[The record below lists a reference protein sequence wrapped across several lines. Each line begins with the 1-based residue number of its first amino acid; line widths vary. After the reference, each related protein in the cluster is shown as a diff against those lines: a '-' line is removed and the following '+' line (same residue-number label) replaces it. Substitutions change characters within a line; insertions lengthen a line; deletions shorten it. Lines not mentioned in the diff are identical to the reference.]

1 MILTA
6 GLGFKLEHLD
16 AVLAARDPGLW
27 FEVHSENYMMDG
39 GPRLAAL
46 EAVRREH
53 PVSLH
58 GVGLSLASVTPPDP
72 DHVAR
77 LARLAKRI
85 EPCAVSDHLAWTRSG
100 GVEHGDFLPFPRSRS
115 ALACVVD
122 NIQRVQ
128 DVLRRP
134 LLVEN
139 PSTYIDLPGHAF
151 DEATFLTEMVQRS
164 GCELLLDV
172 NNAFVSAHNLG
183 GDAQAYLDAL
193 PAAAIREI
201 HLAGHSPDPD
211 GATGLL
217 IDTHDAPIVDAVW
230 QLYARLID
238 RIGARPTLIERDDHI
253 PPFEQLMV
261 ERNRAAALLAYD
273 SARAELVD
281 A

>member
-1 MILTA
+1 MTLTA

-16 AVLAARDPGLW
+16 AVLAARTPGLW

-72 DHVAR
+72 VHVAR
-77 LARLAKRI
+77 LARLADRI

-115 ALACVVD
+115 ALACVID

-134 LLVEN
+134 LLIEN
-139 PSTYIDLPGHAF
+139 PSTYVDLPGHAY
-151 DEATFLTEMVQRS
+151 DEASFLTEMVQRS

-172 NNAFVSAHNLG
+172 NNAFVSAHNLK

-211 GATGLL
+211 GTTGLL

-238 RIGARPTLIERDDHI
+238 RIGARPTLIERDDRI
-253 PPFEQLMV
+253 PPFAELMV
-261 ERNRAAALLAYD
+261 ERDRAAALLVREA
-273 SARAELVD
+273 AGAELAD